1 MENNAQGG
9 SVLVTEVDA
18 KAAMASAS
26 LKVPGSALQ
35 SLMDQGVAETAL
47 SVNGKTTSFKNSN
60 LLKQIQDSQLGSTAT
75 VTDKPFAN
83 DEAKIW
89 PETVVKDGN
98 VIIPADF

>member
-1 MENNAQGG
+1 M
-9 SVLVTEVDA
+9 VVEVNP
-18 KAAMASAS
+18 KASLQSAS

-35 SLMDQGVAETAL
+35 SLIDQGVEETAL
-47 SVNGKTTSFKNSN
+47 SVNGETTSFKNSN

-98 VIIPADF
+98 VIISADDLL

>member
-1 MENNAQGG
+1 MGG
-9 SVLVTEVDA
+9 SAMVVEVDA
-18 KAAMASAS
+18 KAPMKSAS

-35 SLMDQGVAETAL
+35 SLMDQGVEKTAL
-47 SVNGKTTSFKNSN
+47 SVNGETTSFQNGDM
-60 LLKQIQDSQLGSTAT
+60 LKQIQDSQLGSTAA